1 MWQGIAARDSD
12 ALLRLHTWARMARRR
27 WPSLCRERRIPTS
40 CNLMQA
46 SPLWEGPA
54 GLPNSFRRSI
64 RGIGTAM
71 PVAVGVAPVARM
83 WDFFVSWIR
92 DEFVSAVALPI

>member
-1 MWQGIAARDSD
+1 MGADGPT
-12 ALLRLHTWARMARRR
+12 ALAVLMSREADLHVMQ
-27 WPSLCRERRIPTS
+27 
-40 CNLMQA
+40 LMQA

-54 GLPNSFRRSI
+54 GLSNSSRRSI

-92 DEFVSAVALPI
+92 DEFVSAVALPIWSNVR